1 MLPPHWSTPWSPSW
15 SEEHPICLSQCSAHT
30 AVGTLLQGMSE
41 IFWLVG
47 LLHKTSWA
55 QGSLFSVFPRP
66 DSGPDMCSVNV
77 GWMDESSSPKGSVF
91 IHSFIPSIN
100 TYWTPTIIKHTKHS
114 IGTGN
119 TAVSKADKNVYS
131 HGLPEECW
139 KVSCTVL
146 IPKCS
151 INNHKCC
158 LWRREMMGRGEGREI
173 SSYATGP
180 ILLKG
185 TGPYICYW
193 SHQRLP

>member
-1 MLPPHWSTPWSPSW
+1 MSGCPSCFSLRELLLILQVPGQMLPPHWSPPWSPSW

-91 IHSFIPSIN
+91 IHSFKYLLN
-100 TYWTPTIIKHTKHS
+100 TYYYQAYKAQYRHRKYSSEQSRQKCLFSWASWRMLKS
-114 IGTGN
+114 ILHRPDSQMFN
-119 TAVSKADKNVYS
+119 K
-131 HGLPEECW
+131 
-139 KVSCTVL
+139 
-146 IPKCS
+146 
-151 INNHKCC
+151 
-158 LWRREMMGRGEGREI
+158 
-173 SSYATGP
+173 
-180 ILLKG
+180 
-185 TGPYICYW
+185 
-193 SHQRLP
+193 